1 MPRSTKASVN
11 LPVVLGSVAVVSALV
26 FGVGGWMVANG
37 IMSGA
42 SATIESAGAVVDDV
56 AIAADAA
63 SVSVSSMREV
73 VDDIEDAAR
82 SGGRTLATVEQLLT
96 EIGEQAAGDV
106 ADSLESAVA
115 AMPGIIRTGRV
126 IDRTLIALSLLGV
139 DYDPAVPLDEALED
153 LRGSLSPLPGKI
165 REQARL
171 LDEASADLGDIAES
185 SGNLAASLLEI
196 RIELP
201 QAEGI
206 VANAAIDVQ
215 GVSNQFDILGRDFD
229 DYRSWVPWLILFA
242 AISLA
247 AIGAGL
253 VALGLNPPDRLS
265 DSS

>member
-1 MPRSTKASVN
+1 M
-11 LPVVLGSVAVVSALV
+11 
-26 FGVGGWMVANG
+26 
-37 IMSGA
+37 
-42 SATIESAGAVVDDV
+42 
-56 AIAADAA
+56 
-63 SVSVSSMREV
+63 
-73 VDDIEDAAR
+73 
-82 SGGRTLATVEQLLT
+82 
-96 EIGEQAAGDV
+96 
-106 ADSLESAVA
+106 
-115 AMPGIIRTGRV
+115 
-126 IDRTLIALSLLGV
+126 
-139 DYDPAVPLDEALED
+139 
-153 LRGSLSPLPGKI
+153 
-165 REQARL
+165 

-196 RIELP
+196 RIELLE
-201 QAEGI
+201 AEGI